1 MKITDLTND
10 SHFIDLDQ
18 EEASNVIGGRGYKWA
33 GFKNYR
39 NYFKALLSGYKPGK
53 RVTVEADNT
62 RTVEPVG
69 TGGSVSTNFGKARTI
84 RGPLYY

>member
-10 SHFIDLDQ
+10 SPSIDLDL
-18 EEASNVIGGRGYKWA
+18 EEASNVIGGRGYKRA
-33 GFKNYR
+33 RLKNYPNR
-39 NYFKALLSGYKPGK
+39 LKALFGGYKPGK